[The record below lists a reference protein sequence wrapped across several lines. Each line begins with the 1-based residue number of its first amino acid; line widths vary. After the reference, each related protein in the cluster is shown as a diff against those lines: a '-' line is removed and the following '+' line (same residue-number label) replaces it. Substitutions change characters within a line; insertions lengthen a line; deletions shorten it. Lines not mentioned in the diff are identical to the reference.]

1 MFTHHKLKVYR
12 KALEC
17 ASSAERLSSGW
28 PRKHSFV
35 DHFCRASESIVLNIA
50 EGARLLSGSGKLMTL
65 DYAIGSALECAA
77 CLDIAGIKGLLRA
90 PDATAEKHRLWEI
103 TRMLIGLR
111 KSWCADAMKEE
122 PTPFQP
128 PHGSVPDPEPLF
140 HHETLDVYRVGLQF
154 MRWFSTLPGAEELCD
169 RTYRQLDK
177 AATSLL
183 LNIAEGNGRYSE
195 LDHRRF
201 LDVAAA
207 SAVKSAAY
215 LDLCEQKSSP
225 ACLDLSPGRGL
236 LGRVTAML
244 SNF

>member
-17 ASSAERLSSGW
+17 AGSAERLSSGW
-28 PRKHSFV
+28 ASKHSFV

-50 EGARLLSGSGKLMTL
+50 EGARLRSGSAKLMTL

-77 CLDIAGIKGLLRA
+77 CLDIAEIKDLLRT
-90 PDATAEKHRLWEI
+90 PEVTAEKHRLWEI

-111 KSWCADAMKEE
+111 KSWCHNGMNEE
-122 PTPFQP
+122 PTSYEA
-128 PHGSVPDPEPLF
+128 HGSVPAPEPLF
-140 HHETLDVYRVGLQF
+140 HHVTLDVYRVALQF
-154 MRWFSTLPGAEELCD
+154 MRWFSALPGLVELGD

-177 AATSLL
+177 TATSLL
-183 LNIAEGNGRYSE
+183 LNIAEGNGRYAE
-195 LDHRRF
+195 LDHLRF

-215 LDLCEQKSSP
+215 LDLCEQKISP
-225 ACLDLSPGRGL
+225 PGMDLSPGRRL
-236 LGRVTAML
+236 LGRITAML
-244 SNF
+244 SSF

>member
-17 ASSAERLSSGW
+17 AGSAERLSSSW
-28 PRKHSFV
+28 ARKHSFV

-50 EGARLLSGSGKLMTL
+50 EGARLLSGPAKLMTL

-77 CLDIAGIKGLLRA
+77 CLDIAGTKNLLGA
-90 PDATAEKHRLWEI
+90 AEATAEKHRLWEI

-111 KSWCADAMKEE
+111 KSWCADAMHEE
-122 PTPFQP
+122 PTHCQP
-128 PHGSVPDPEPLF
+128 GRSVPDPEPLF
-140 HHETLDVYRVGLQF
+140 HHETLDVYRIGLQF
-154 MRWFSTLPGAEELCD
+154 MRWLSSLPGAEELCD

-225 ACLDLSPGRGL
+225 ACMDLSLGRGL
-236 LGRVTAML
+236 LGRITAML
-244 SNF
+244 SGF